1 MHKNYLNGLI
11 MKQNIKKK
19 LLNLI
24 DEQFV
29 ILFLVWSVGTTV
41 AAFLLDGWIGMILL
55 ILGVLPWL
63 IMPLYLSNSD

>member
-1 MHKNYLNGLI
+1 

-24 DEQFV
+24 DEQFA
-29 ILFLVWSVGTTV
+29 ILFLVWTVGITV
-41 AAFLLDGWIGMILL
+41 AAFLLEGWIGMILL
-55 ILGVLPWL
+55 SLGVLPWL